1 MNQPPQDG
9 RPLPGGAVRLLGAAL
24 AACALLPGCG
34 RPAPAVP
41 AAPAANAPAGP
52 AFDANAAF
60 PRPVQWPRPEPRADE
75 PLAAAARDETV
86 RRDAE
91 AIRAECQRAAGG
103 DWQRWQR
110 DTASYRAAL
119 KANLDALK
127 TFESPKLR
135 RPECRYEALEGR
147 NGFPL
152 FEVGARDYLAFLH
165 DPALLDDFRKD
176 RPVVAAHRWLREKG
190 IDLVF
195 VPVPKMT
202 EVYAE
207 HFLDPCP
214 PDGVL
219 APHVRQTLLEM
230 LDAGVEVVDGFAL
243 FRRQRDTD
251 AEYLYNTA
259 DSHWAP
265 RGMRVAA
272 KELADRIVRYGFGA
286 RARYGLP
293 IVKSAPGPYG
303 TPGTPGADPR
313 AIITTQNG
321 WVALAEEQQKRAA
334 KVQPTSQAHVT
345 LLNGRELLDNIES
358 PVVLIGN
365 SFVPGFREQLV
376 KELNLLVNCRW
387 RGGATTEEFVD
398 FLREPELLKNC
409 RVLVWVSTE
418 QHLTNFKPLPPPI
431 AAYAGAK

>member
-1 MNQPPQDG
+1 
-9 RPLPGGAVRLLGAAL
+9 
-24 AACALLPGCG
+24 
-34 RPAPAVP
+34 VP
-41 AAPAANAPAGP
+41 AIPASEPPGQSFDPNQAN
-52 AFDANAAF
+52 
-60 PRPVQWPRPEPRADE
+60 PRPVLWPGPEPKEAD
-75 PLAAAARDETV
+75 PPATAARERII
-86 RRDAE
+86 RRDAD
-91 AIRAECQRAAGG
+91 AIRAECRRAAGG
-103 DWQRWQR
+103 DWERWQR
-110 DTASYRAAL
+110 DTAPYRAAL
-119 KANLDALK
+119 KARLDVLK

-147 NGFPL
+147 DGFPL

-195 VPVPKMT
+195 VPVPKMA

-207 HFLDPCP
+207 HFLEPCP
-214 PDGVL
+214 EDGVT
-219 APHVRQTLLEM
+219 APHVRRTLLEM
-230 LDAGVEVVDGFAL
+230 LDDGVEVVDGWAL
-243 FRRQRDTD
+243 FRAQRETD

-265 RGMRVAA
+265 RGMRVMA
-272 KELADRIVRYGFGA
+272 KELADRIVRYRFGA

-293 IVKSAPGPYG
+293 IVKTEPGPYG

-313 AIITTQNG
+313 ASVITQNG
-321 WVALAEEQQKRAA
+321 WVALGEEQQERAA

-345 LLNGRELLDNIES
+345 LLNGREPLDNIES

-431 AAYAGAK
+431 AAYARGK